1 MWFLALLAVGAIGAV
16 SAVGQSFSFYTC
28 TSNHMDYYSSS
39 MIQPIV
45 IEKEW
50 TSISTYGYSASCDPY
65 NYVNTRHAWVGYAAQ
80 CKKTEGLHQ
89 LVDSSKGIDTNSV
102 SIPQKLYKMGTG
114 IYRIKV
120 YHPYIDTIQ
129 VCIHKGKSRIQVRA
143 HQRQQRQHLIK
154 SSTIRSKKIR
164 PLMHK
169 IKKIRDKIMPRPI
182 HITINNIQHPFHEKK
197 PNRNE

>member
-1 MWFLALLAVGAIGAV
+1 MWVLALLAMGAIGAINSV
-16 SAVGQSFSFYTC
+16 SGQSFSFYTC
-28 TSNHMDYYSSS
+28 TSNHIDYYSSS

-50 TSISTYGYSASCDPY
+50 TTISTYGYSASCDPY

-102 SIPQKLYKMGTG
+102 SIPQKLYAMGTG

-129 VCIHKGKSRIQVRA
+129 VCIYKGKSRIQVRA
-143 HQRQQRQHLIK
+143 HQRQQRKHLIK
-154 SSTIRSKKIR
+154 SSTIRSKKR
-164 PLMHK
+164 PLMY
-169 IKKIRDKIMPRPI
+169 KIRKMREKFMPRPI
-182 HITINNIQHPFHEKK
+182 HITINNIQHPLYEKN
-197 PNRNE
+197 PDRNE